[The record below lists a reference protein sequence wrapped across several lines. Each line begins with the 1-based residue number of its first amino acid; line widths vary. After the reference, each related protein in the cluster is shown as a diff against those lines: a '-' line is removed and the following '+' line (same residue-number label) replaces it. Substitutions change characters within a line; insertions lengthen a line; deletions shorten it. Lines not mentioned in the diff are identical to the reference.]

1 MIWGL
6 RLPTFTSCAGHFGN
20 PMTKFTVIIEGKR
33 VYFRQLGI
41 VGPDRFAFITH
52 TNTIIFLSL
61 KHEAGLQIMV
71 TYELGA
77 AGSRRSHL
85 RITRPHLE
93 PGRHLRVFI

>member
-33 VYFRQLGI
+33 EFILDKLGI
-41 VGPDRFAFITH
+41 VGPDGFAFITH

-61 KHEAGLQIMV
+61 KHEDRLQIMV
-71 TYELGA
+71 TL
-77 AGSRRSHL
+77 
-85 RITRPHLE
+85 
-93 PGRHLRVFI
+93 